1 MDKIELVSYLA
12 EVQLSVNEGVKLPAD
27 TIASIRTEGLL
38 GASYVS
44 LSPGSASTNLQPGGR
59 ISQTEPALDLVDL
72 LIKYGLKPKGEGS
85 AGEPE
90 L

>member
-1 MDKIELVSYLA
+1 
-12 EVQLSVNEGVKLPAD
+12 VNEGVKLPAD

-38 GASYVS
+38 GASYVA
-44 LSPGSASTNLQPGGR
+44 LSPGSASRDLRPGGR

-72 LIKYGLKPKGEGS
+72 LVKYGLKPKGEGQRR
-85 AGEPE
+85 EPE